1 MKYPALG
8 MSRREFLTKAG
19 VGSLALASL
28 PALGNTLAT
37 PASVD
42 RPTTFRFVSNSNAPT
57 IEGVAHRMLMNGTG
71 MVTPLQVVAAGSFVH
86 INNAAALPTPK
97 PILGSGTWKAKSLLA
112 FELIGT
118 YGSLAAG
125 EVEMEIHLIRAFPS
139 SAVIP
144 ATLRMV
150 CNLAPA
156 GLFTGEEEGFT
167 LTIPGAPFGPFQP
180 TTPPSGLTIFAT
192 SVEQRD

>member
-1 MKYPALG
+1 
-8 MSRREFLTKAG
+8 
-19 VGSLALASL
+19 
-28 PALGNTLAT
+28 
-37 PASVD
+37 
-42 RPTTFRFVSNSNAPT
+42 
-57 IEGVAHRMLMNGTG
+57 MLMNGTG

-97 PILGSGTWKAKSLLA
+97 PILGSGTWKAKRLLA

-125 EVEMEIHLIRAFPS
+125 EVEMKIHLVRDFPS

-156 GLFTGEEEGFT
+156 GLVTGEEEGFT

-180 TTPPSGLTIFAT
+180 TTPPSGLTIFAA